1 MGRTKGGSASSL
13 LTHPFIDFS
22 VLQLDKASADSS
34 YVALLIREGD
44 PPRSLGVLQ
53 LRIGVDAGV
62 ANATIE
68 AVHDHG
74 KLHWEGEKRSL
85 LDKHHGP
92 PHAHVHTRAHTQ
104 RRPAAQLRFIGSK
117 VGFSVHRL
125 RKESIYFPFW
135 PFQHQF
141 SFCKMV
147 NTSTKWTRDTSHKD
161 GLPGVQRLRSIH
173 HKITVVQV
181 PGADLDLSHMH
192 IKTQVLAAHTIYS

>member
-1 MGRTKGGSASSL
+1 MASSTGKEKNAHFWINTTAPR
-13 LTHPFIDFS
+13 TH
-22 VLQLDKASADSS
+22 
-34 YVALLIREGD
+34 
-44 PPRSLGVLQ
+44 
-53 LRIGVDAGV
+53 
-62 ANATIE
+62 TCT
-68 AVHDHG
+68 
-74 KLHWEGEKRSL
+74 
-85 LDKHHGP
+85 
-92 PHAHVHTRAHTQ
+92 HAHTRAHTQ

-141 SFCKMV
+141 FFCKMV

-192 IKTQVLAAHTIYS
+192 IKTQVLAAHTIYSRLLIKVTLKVKAVSPLRHCVYVCICVRVCIRVRVCVCVLPLTGLSLMVGLDTQR